1 VAAGVVASMAKPVA
15 ITHSTADLLIVGSAP
30 GRPRQTGQQWVF
42 GAAPSMSVE
51 QPQNILLAV
60 LSWQWISMPMTAS

>member
-1 VAAGVVASMAKPVA
+1 MAKPVGD
-15 ITHSTADLLIVGSAP
+15 HPFHGRLVDRRQVP
-30 GRPRQTGQQWVF
+30 GRPRQTGQQWLF
-42 GAAPSMSVE
+42 GAAPSISVE